1 MIAAQHLKELRL
13 NHNFTQEYL
22 ALNLGIS
29 QKSYSNLETGVKKIT
44 INLVNKIAICYQIR
58 PMDLVGKLVE
68 TSPELIDSIKKEQPL
83 KTQMEIHHGVNDSLQ
98 MELIKTL
105 NHRIEDLQRIIAL
118 KDEEIKRMK
127 T

>member
-58 PMDLVGKLVE
+58 PIDLVGKLVE

-83 KTQMEIHHGVNDSLQ
+83 KTEMEIHHGVNDSLQ